1 MITLKH
7 PYSNRLFLNSILLL
21 TITFAST
28 LATAHSDGVIR
39 IKSNNN
45 VSTTIDKLE
54 HVLSKKGMT
63 IFKRINHATGGKK
76 VGIDIRPTELLIFG
90 NPKIGTKLMQCTQ
103 AAALDLP
110 QKALAYK
117 DKSGQVWL
125 LYNDPN
131 YLAARHHVEGC
142 EKVVKKFSNALA
154 NFTKVATQ

>member
-1 MITLKH
+1 MTILKH
-7 PYSNRLFLNSILLL
+7 QYSNRLFLNSLLLL

-28 LATAHSDGVIR
+28 LATAHSDGMIR

-103 AAALDLP
+103 TAALDLP

-117 DKSGQVWL
+117 DESGQVWL

-131 YLAARHHVEGC
+131 YMAARHHVKGC
-142 EKVVKKFSNALA
+142 EEVIKKFSDALA

>member
-28 LATAHSDGVIR
+28 LATAHSDGMIQ
-39 IKSNNN
+39 IKSNSD

-54 HVLSKKGMT
+54 QALKNKGMM
-63 IFKRINHATGGKK
+63 IFKRINHTAGGEK

-117 DKSGQVWL
+117 DESGQVWL

-131 YLAARHHVEGC
+131 YMAARHHIKGC
-142 EKVVKKFSNALA
+142 EAVVKKFSDALA
-154 NFTKVATQ
+154 NFTKVAKQ